1 MNAMMCELLN
11 LEKNQTLLE
20 IGTGSGY
27 HAALCASIVAENDRD
42 TTSGHV
48 YTVERH
54 KRLVQF
60 ARDNIKR
67 AGLENAIT
75 VIHGDG
81 TKGYPDH
88 APYDRILV
96 TAAGPEIPEPLIS
109 QLKIGGKLCIP
120 VGEQRYSQ
128 TLMVVSKTSD
138 GIQKESVCNVVFV
151 PLVGKYGH
159 K

>member
-1 MNAMMCELLN
+1 V
-11 LEKNQTLLE
+11 LE

-27 HAALCASIVAENDRD
+27 HAALCAFIVRGGNDPPI
-42 TTSGHV
+42 GHV

-54 KRLVQF
+54 KKLVQF
-60 ARDNIKR
+60 AQNNIKR
-67 AGLENAIT
+67 AGLENLIT

-81 TKGYPDH
+81 TQGFPDH

-96 TAAGPEIPEPLIS
+96 TAAGPEIPEPLVQ
-109 QLKIGGKLCIP
+109 QLNIGGKLCIP
-120 VGEQRYSQ
+120 IGEQRYSQ
-128 TLMVVSKTSD
+128 TLIVVNKTPD

-151 PLVGKYGH
+151 PLIGKYGH